1 MQRFTTT
8 PQRTRVTSINKVF
21 FISTFSPERPGKIAE
36 KCDLF
41 WDRKKPTDGGDGS
54 VEDSSKKPKGA
65 EELPEFNNLNNS
77 VFVFVK

>member
-1 MQRFTTT
+1 M
-8 PQRTRVTSINKVF
+8 
-21 FISTFSPERPGKIAE
+21 
-36 KCDLF
+36 F